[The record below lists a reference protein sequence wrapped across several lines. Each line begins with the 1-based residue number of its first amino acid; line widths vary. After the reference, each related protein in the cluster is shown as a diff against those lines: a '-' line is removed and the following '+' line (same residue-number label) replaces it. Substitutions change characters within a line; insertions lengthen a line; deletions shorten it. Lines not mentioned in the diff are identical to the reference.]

1 MDHIGLLVNDYSCNS
16 FIVFNS
22 WSYNWIYD
30 IQRFPQANY
39 NYEVKIGL
47 NRYRLKFKSKKTG
60 IWNDYD
66 CIGERKYTFIQ
77 LEEEE
82 K

>member
-1 MDHIGLLVNDYSCNS
+1 MKKCLVIYNPNSGKHNMEEILPKIKKLLN
-16 FIVFNS
+16 
-22 WSYNWIYD
+22 
-30 IQRFPQANY
+30 NY

-47 NRYRLKFKSKKTG
+47 NRYRLKFKSKKTE

-66 CIGERKYTFIQ
+66 GNGEIKYTFIQ
-77 LEEEE
+77 LKEED